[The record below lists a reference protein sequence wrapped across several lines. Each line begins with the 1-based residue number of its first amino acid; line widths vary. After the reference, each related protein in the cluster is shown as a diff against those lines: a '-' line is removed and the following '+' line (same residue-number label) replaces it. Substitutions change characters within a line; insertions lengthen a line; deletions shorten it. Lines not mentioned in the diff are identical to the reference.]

1 MSFAT
6 IETSR
11 TTELATRNVSG
22 RTHQDFLR
30 CFFVARR

>member
-11 TTELATRNVSG
+11 TTKVAKRNVSG
-22 RTHQDFLR
+22 RTHQNFLLR
-30 CFFVARR
+30 FFVARR